1 MMFYNDIMGI
11 RAKALITFFLI
22 PLLLGSVETSTQ
34 LKRLGVFSGRV
45 SRVNSEAGLIRLK
58 IDFTNM
64 KYLNKRDKLE
74 FWDERG
80 PQLKCKAY
88 VIGKSN
94 DYLLLKVPEFEYCK
108 RFIYIAEGGYVQAF
122 SQDLVNNLKMGKELV
137 KILLKKRLALN
148 SRLLNNQKDLDNHI
162 EKVNAV
168 NLRYKVL
175 RDKLEAEWREE
186 LGNLEED
193 RLTAYRNY
201 KDLEGRILDIDNK
214 LEKYRIEDRNLKD
227 DRWSLDPRLYFPK

>member
-1 MMFYNDIMGI
+1 MSLQS
-11 RAKALITFFLI
+11 RLLILLATI
-22 PLLLGSVETSTQ
+22 PFILGAVETQSQ
-34 LKRLGVFSGRV
+34 LKSLGVFSGRV
-45 SRVNSEAGLIRLK
+45 SRINEGAGLIRLK
-58 IDFTNM
+58 IDFANM

-80 PQLKCKAY
+80 PALKCKAY

-94 DYLLLKVPEFEYCK
+94 DYLLLKVPEYSYCK
-108 RFIYIAEGGYVQAF
+108 RFIYLAEGGYVKAF

-137 KILLKKRLALN
+137 KVLLKKRLALN
-148 SRLLNNQKDLDNHI
+148 SRLLRNQKDLDNHI

-186 LGNLEED
+186 LGSLEED

-201 KDLEGRILDIDNK
+201 KDLEGRILEIDNK
-214 LEKYRIEDRNLKD
+214 LEKYRIEDKNLKT

>member
-1 MMFYNDIMGI
+1 MRGI
-11 RAKALITFFLI
+11 LFFFFLFVMNLVYGV
-22 PLLLGSVETSTQ
+22 PLTNGQE
-34 LKRLGVFSGRV
+34 KRTGLFSGRI
-45 SRVNSEAGLIRLK
+45 SRINEEAGLIRLK

-64 KYLNKRDKLE
+64 KYLNKKDQVE

-80 PQLKCKAY
+80 PDLKCKGY

-94 DYLLLKVPEFEYCK
+94 EYLLMKVPEFSYCK
-108 RFIYIAEGGYVQAF
+108 RFIYTAEGGYLKLF
-122 SQDLVNNLKMGKELV
+122 SQDLVNNIKMGHELV
-137 KILLKKRLALN
+137 KILLKKRIALN
-148 SRLLNNQKDLDNHI
+148 SRLLKNKKSLDNHI

-186 LGNLEED
+186 LGSLEED

-201 KDLEGRILDIDNK
+201 KDIEGRILDIDNK
-214 LEKYRIEDRNLKD
+214 LEKYRIEDKNLAL
-227 DRWSLDPRLYFPK
+227 DRWSLDPRLYYSK

>member
-1 MMFYNDIMGI
+1 MRLF
-11 RAKALITFFLI
+11 
-22 PLLLGSVETSTQ
+22 
-34 LKRLGVFSGRV
+34 LGVTFLFILLVLPAQAVVLTDGQEKRMGLFSGRI
-45 SRVNSEAGLIRLK
+45 SRINEEAGLIRLK

-64 KYLNKRDKLE
+64 KYLNKKDQVE

-80 PQLKCKAY
+80 PELKCKAY

-94 DYLLLKVPEFEYCK
+94 DYLLLKVPEFNYCK
-108 RFIYIAEGGYVQAF
+108 RFIYTAEGGYLKLF

-148 SRLLNNQKDLDNHI
+148 SRLLKNQKSLDNHI

-186 LGNLEED
+186 LGDIEED

-214 LEKYRIEDRNLKD
+214 LEKYRIDDKNLAE
-227 DRWSLDPRLYFPK
+227 DRWSLDPRLYYSK

>member
-1 MMFYNDIMGI
+1 
-11 RAKALITFFLI
+11 
-22 PLLLGSVETSTQ
+22 
-34 LKRLGVFSGRV
+34 
-45 SRVNSEAGLIRLK
+45 
-58 IDFTNM
+58 M

-94 DYLLLKVPEFEYCK
+94 EYLLLKVPEFDYCK

-148 SRLLNNQKDLDNHI
+148 SRLLRNQKDLDNHI
-162 EKVNAV
+162 EKVNAA